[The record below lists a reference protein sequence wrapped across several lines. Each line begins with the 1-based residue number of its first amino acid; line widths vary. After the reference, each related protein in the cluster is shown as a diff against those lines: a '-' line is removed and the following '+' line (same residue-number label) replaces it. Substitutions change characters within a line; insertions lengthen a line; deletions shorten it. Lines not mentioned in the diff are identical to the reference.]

1 MGLFSSIGKIA
12 GGLIGGPVGSAI
24 GGSLGG
30 IVDGKKGAKQDNA
43 TAAAAANAATPVGY
57 STFGPL
63 GSVQVNPTTK
73 QATITQADN
82 PWARVLQG
90 LGMSQFA
97 NAATAPGSAYYGA
110 RPEIVQAAQGLT
122 PEAMAGNFGSELA
135 RLRAIAAPED
145 RRQFQGLENALFA
158 RGQMG
163 TSGGGERY
171 RAFYEAQNQADLQR
185 QGAAQD
191 FARTRALD
199 RFNTATQAVGAG
211 QSAAMDQFNQ
221 GTNAFGGFQNI
232 LAQLIGQGQLGASLA
247 SATPGNVATFQAGT
261 AMANSP
267 ARILEASGVFDTLGS
282 LFAGKGSSGSAG
294 TAAPL
299 TGWGNVNI
307 PYPGPVD
314 LTPAGGWGL

>member
-1 MGLFSSIGKIA
+1 MGLFSSIGKIVGTVGKVA
-12 GGLIGGPVGSAI
+12 GLVAGSK
-24 GGSLGG
+24 G
-30 IVDGKKGAKQDNA
+30 DKK
-43 TAAAAANAATPVGY
+43 AASDASAAATPVGY

-63 GSVQVNPTTK
+63 GSVKVDPTTK

-110 RPEIVQAAQGLT
+110 RPEIVAAAQGFT

-135 RLRAIAAPED
+135 RLRAIAAPEE

-171 RAFYEAQNQADLQR
+171 RAFYEAQNAADLQR

-221 GTNAFGGFQNI
+221 GTSAFGGFQNI
-232 LAQLIGQGQLGASLA
+232 LAQLMNQGQLGAGLA
-247 SATPGNVATFQAGT
+247 SATPGNVAMFQAGT
-261 AMANSP
+261 AMSNSTP
-267 ARILEASGVFDTLGS
+267 RILEASGVFDRLGDLFTSGSGGSGGGGGS
-282 LFAGKGSSGSAG
+282 L
-294 TAAPL
+294 APL

-307 PYPGPVD
+307 PEPGPID